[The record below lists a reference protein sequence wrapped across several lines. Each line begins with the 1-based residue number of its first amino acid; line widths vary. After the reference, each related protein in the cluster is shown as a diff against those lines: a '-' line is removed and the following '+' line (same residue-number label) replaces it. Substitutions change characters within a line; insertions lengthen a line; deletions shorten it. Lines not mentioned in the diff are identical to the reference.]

1 MDRKLFKNYIYSSLY
16 QIILLV
22 TPLIMTPYLTR
33 VMGAGVLSINT
44 YTANIV
50 GWFVIFGMLGIGNYG
65 NKSIARVR
73 EDKKELS
80 KTFIEIYLMQL
91 MTLMISSIG
100 YIIFINFIVTEYK
113 LVYILQGITLI
124 SVALDIAWFFYGI
137 EDLKKLTIRNIFV
150 KLLGVALIFIYIK
163 DDNDLNLFI
172 LINTIS
178 AVIGQLIM
186 WLEVKKHLV
195 FVKVSIK
202 DIIRHIKPNIILFIP
217 QIAISVYSLLD
228 ITMLGTLY
236 DDLRYVNFYE
246 QAIKLVKMFMF
257 FITSIGTVMLAR
269 IAFVYANKNKEEI
282 NKYLSVTFRLAIYLS
297 IPMIF
302 GIAGLIENFISWFLP
317 IEYQVVS
324 IMIIYVSPIILFIS
338 ISNVYGIQYMIPCGM
353 NSEFSTSVCIG
364 AIFNFFINLLLIPKY
379 GAYGAIIG
387 TILAELI
394 VCLVQYYYVRNSL
407 KLDFKFRYLINVIVS
422 SIIMYLI
429 VKYIGRLGNNFII
442 NIIQALVGLSTYVLC
457 LIVIKDDFIIGL
469 INKVRRIND

>member
-1 MDRKLFKNYIYSSLY
+1 
-16 QIILLV
+16 
-22 TPLIMTPYLTR
+22 
-33 VMGAGVLSINT
+33 
-44 YTANIV
+44 
-50 GWFVIFGMLGIGNYG
+50 
-65 NKSIARVR
+65 
-73 EDKKELS
+73 
-80 KTFIEIYLMQL
+80 
-91 MTLMISSIG
+91 
-100 YIIFINFIVTEYK
+100 
-113 LVYILQGITLI
+113 
-124 SVALDIAWFFYGI
+124 
-137 EDLKKLTIRNIFV
+137 
-150 KLLGVALIFIYIK
+150 
-163 DDNDLNLFI
+163 
-172 LINTIS
+172 
-178 AVIGQLIM
+178 
-186 WLEVKKHLV
+186 
-195 FVKVSIK
+195 
-202 DIIRHIKPNIILFIP
+202 
-217 QIAISVYSLLD
+217 
-228 ITMLGTLY
+228 
-236 DDLRYVNFYE
+236 
-246 QAIKLVKMFMF
+246 
-257 FITSIGTVMLAR
+257 MLAR

-353 NSEFSTSVCIG
+353 NSKFSTSVCIG

>member
-257 FITSIGTVMLAR
+257 
-269 IAFVYANKNKEEI
+269 
-282 NKYLSVTFRLAIYLS
+282 
-297 IPMIF
+297 
-302 GIAGLIENFISWFLP
+302 
-317 IEYQVVS
+317 
-324 IMIIYVSPIILFIS
+324 
-338 ISNVYGIQYMIPCGM
+338 
-353 NSEFSTSVCIG
+353 
-364 AIFNFFINLLLIPKY
+364 LLL
-379 GAYGAIIG
+379 
-387 TILAELI
+387 
-394 VCLVQYYYVRNSL
+394 Q
-407 KLDFKFRYLINVIVS
+407 
-422 SIIMYLI
+422 
-429 VKYIGRLGNNFII
+429 
-442 NIIQALVGLSTYVLC
+442 
-457 LIVIKDDFIIGL
+457 
-469 INKVRRIND
+469 